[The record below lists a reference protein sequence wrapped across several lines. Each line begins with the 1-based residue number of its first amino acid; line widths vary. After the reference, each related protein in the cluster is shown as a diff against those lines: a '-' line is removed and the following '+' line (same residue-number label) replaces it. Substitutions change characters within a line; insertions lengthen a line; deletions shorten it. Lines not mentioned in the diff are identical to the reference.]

1 MKRVKTEN
9 WGSKRQRLSVYVQ
22 LWPRRRRQHLED
34 KVGII
39 NRGSELA
46 QEGTEMELNSPRYTE
61 NMLFLDLKK
70 KQCLNCEATLS
81 TSD

>member
-1 MKRVKTEN
+1 M
-9 WGSKRQRLSVYVQ
+9 
-22 LWPRRRRQHLED
+22 ED